1 MCKEKSGSNLG
12 MASNTIMICTQ
23 RPIYT
28 EGPISNRS
36 KQFQFYAVRK
46 SFMTS
51 RKIVCENNNDHRVVY
66 KMISTKKGSLIIISK
81 TGEKQNLVVSDIFD
95 SMVISDSSNIWP
107 MRRNC
112 IKVCTNG
119 IIL

>member
-1 MCKEKSGSNLG
+1 MCKGKSGTNRG
-12 MASNTIMICTQ
+12 IASNTIMICTQ

-46 SFMTS
+46 SLMTS
-51 RKIVCENNNDHRVVY
+51 MKINNDHRVVY
-66 KMISTKKGSLIIISK
+66 KRISTKKASLIIISK
-81 TGEKQNLVVSDIFD
+81 TGEKQKLVVSDIFD

-112 IKVCTNG
+112 IVKVSTNV